1 MNIQHKY
8 LKKISILLLII
19 NAIIVYAQFPNYSKT
34 YNYSEFLQ
42 GNISGGG
49 SVTVSVNNN
58 VLTLNFSASWGPS
71 TYLKQG
77 LVATLDNYSATLPNT
92 ELPINA
98 GTYFADKGYK
108 FYLINNKIYIY
119 GVSPMPLTSFKSSLT
134 VNLLS
139 PVAISQDTV
148 NNFTTNNVQN
158 KIVSTEY
165 LTDQGKNGN
174 KNISVMYYDGLG
186 RELQQVKIGFTPQGK
201 DFILPYEYDVFG
213 RKAKDY
219 LPIPTMQSNGFLVS
233 SSNINSLANTAYNNE
248 PAFSETIFDDSPL
261 NRVVK
266 QAAPGAD
273 WQKNSGHEQ
282 KFGYEVNTLTDNIK
296 KYSVTTTLSGDIYNI
311 SFTNATSNYAAG
323 LLTKKITKDEDWIFT
338 DGNNRTTEE
347 FTNKEGQTI
356 LVRKYI
362 DGTKAYTYYVY
373 DIYGNLT
380 YVISPLASANT
391 TISQTALDNL
401 CYQYKYDKR
410 NRLVEKKLPGKGW
423 EYMLYDKQNRL
434 VATQDANMR
443 INSQWLFTKYD
454 NLGRVLYTG
463 ITTGST
469 TRATEQTLVDAK
481 TNNNEA
487 KSSVVGFT
495 SNGLGVYYTNST
507 AYPTSISTLLSV
519 NYYDTYPV
527 GMPTTANQIQ
537 GANRLPLYSV
547 PSNSVLTT
555 KGLSTA
561 SF

>member
-1 MNIQHKY
+1 M
-8 LKKISILLLII
+8 
-19 NAIIVYAQFPNYSKT
+19 
-34 YNYSEFLQ
+34 
-42 GNISGGG
+42 
-49 SVTVSVNNN
+49 
-58 VLTLNFSASWGPS
+58 
-71 TYLKQG
+71 
-77 LVATLDNYSATLPNT
+77 
-92 ELPINA
+92 
-98 GTYFADKGYK
+98 
-108 FYLINNKIYIY
+108 
-119 GVSPMPLTSFKSSLT
+119 
-134 VNLLS
+134 
-139 PVAISQDTV
+139 
-148 NNFTTNNVQN
+148 
-158 KIVSTEY
+158 
-165 LTDQGKNGN
+165 
-174 KNISVMYYDGLG
+174 
-186 RELQQVKIGFTPQGK
+186 
-201 DFILPYEYDVFG
+201 
-213 RKAKDY
+213 
-219 LPIPTMQSNGFLVS
+219 
-233 SSNINSLANTAYNNE
+233 
-248 PAFSETIFDDSPL
+248 
-261 NRVVK
+261 
-266 QAAPGAD
+266 
-273 WQKNSGHEQ
+273 
-282 KFGYEVNTLTDNIK
+282 
-296 KYSVTTTLSGDIYNI
+296 
-311 SFTNATSNYAAG
+311 
-323 LLTKKITKDEDWIFT
+323 TKKIAKDEDWTST

-347 FTNKEGQTI
+347 YTNKEGQTI

-362 DGTKAYTYYVY
+362 DGTKADTYYVY

-487 KSSVVGFT
+487 KSAAVGFT

-561 SF
+561 SFLKNMIYL